1 MCSHSLGIKNRS
13 HSFNIAFV
21 LILATFCIGVFQLK
35 KSCGQ
40 KDMDVDL
47 DGKINPIEQE
57 ECAANDDE
65 NSECQA
71 GDMETNLDEISQHMA
86 TAVTV
91 DNGGLAAKSGG
102 KPHESGAKL
111 EMQNS
116 DLAEVCNAG
125 LRFFHMLLVSI
136 NYWIINPICI

>member
-1 MCSHSLGIKNRS
+1 
-13 HSFNIAFV
+13 
-21 LILATFCIGVFQLK
+21 
-35 KSCGQ
+35 
-40 KDMDVDL
+40 MDVDL

-91 DNGGLAAKSGG
+91 DNGGLAAKSG
-102 KPHESGAKL
+102 AKL

-125 LRFFHMLLVSI
+125 LRFFHMLLVSF

>member
-1 MCSHSLGIKNRS
+1 
-13 HSFNIAFV
+13 
-21 LILATFCIGVFQLK
+21 
-35 KSCGQ
+35 
-40 KDMDVDL
+40 MDVDL

-57 ECAANDDE
+57 KCAANDDE
-65 NSECQA
+65 NSDCQA

-102 KPHESGAKL
+102 KPHESSAKL

-125 LRFFHMLLVSI
+125 LRFFHMLLVSF